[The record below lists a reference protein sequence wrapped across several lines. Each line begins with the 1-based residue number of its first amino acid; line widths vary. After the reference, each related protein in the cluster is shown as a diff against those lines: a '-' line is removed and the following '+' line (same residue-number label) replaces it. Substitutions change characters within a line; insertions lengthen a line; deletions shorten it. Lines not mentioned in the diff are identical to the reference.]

1 MKTSMREI
9 GVAVL
14 LAVQAILAG
23 GAEVGRPDGF
33 RPGEVW
39 RDTDGQPINAHGG
52 GLLFHGGTYYWYGE
66 IKTGKTWAPESN
78 KGWGGTRVEMIGVSC
93 YSSRDLLSWKNEGN
107 VLPAVKDDPKH
118 DLHSSK
124 VVERPKVVFNAAT
137 KKFVMWMHIDSE
149 DYKLAHAGVA
159 VADAPTGPFQY
170 LGSLRPDG
178 AMSRDMTLFADD
190 DGKAYLF
197 HSSEDNATM
206 HVAQLT
212 DDYLKPSGRFERV
225 FIGRSMEAPAVVRHK
240 GRYYLMASGCTGWA
254 PNPARSAV
262 ADSVFGPWKELG
274 NPCRGPGAEITFRCQ
289 STYILPVAGKPD
301 VYICMLDRWSQFDL
315 PDSRYVW
322 LPLRFEG
329 EGFVVEWRDAW
340 SLDSFAAPGG
350 GEAGRPHP

>member
-1 MKTSMREI
+1 MNDVNRM
-9 GVAVL
+9 GLAVL
-14 LAVQAILAG
+14 TVAIATAASAATLAEATA
-23 GAEVGRPDGF
+23 F

-78 KGWGGTRVEMIGVSC
+78 KGWGGTRVEMLGISC
-93 YSSRDLLSWKNEGN
+93 YSSRDLQHWKNEGN

-124 VVERPKVVFNAAT
+124 VLERPKVVHNAKT
-137 KKFVMWMHIDSE
+137 GKFVMWMHVDSE
-149 DYKLAHAGVA
+149 DYKFARAGVA
-159 VADAPTGPFQY
+159 VADAPTGPFRY
-170 LGSLRPDG
+170 LGSLRPDDS
-178 AMSRDMTLFADD
+178 MSRDMTLFADD

-197 HSSEDNATM
+197 YSSEDNATM
-206 HVAQLT
+206 HVSLLT
-212 DDYLKPSGRFERV
+212 DDYLKPSGRFERI
-225 FIGRSMEAPAVVRHK
+225 FIGRSMEAPAVVKHK

-262 ADSVFGPWKELG
+262 ADAVFGPWKELG

-289 STYILPVAGKPD
+289 STYILPVAGRPGA
-301 VYICMLDRWSQFDL
+301 YICMLDRWSQFDL

-322 LPLRFEG
+322 LPLRFAG
-329 EGFVVEWRDAW
+329 EGFEVEWRDAW
-340 SLDSFAAPGG
+340 ALDTPDRERVKTDGG
-350 GEAGRPHP
+350 TKR